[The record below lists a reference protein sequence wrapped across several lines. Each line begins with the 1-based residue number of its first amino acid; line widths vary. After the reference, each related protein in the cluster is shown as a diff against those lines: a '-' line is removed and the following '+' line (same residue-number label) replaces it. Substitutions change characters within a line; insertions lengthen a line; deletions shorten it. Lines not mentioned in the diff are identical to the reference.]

1 MLLYDCMPSLSQ
13 FLSINKLLK
22 NDFSKLG
29 MGGNPTTPLYSDTR
43 KPQAF
48 MTKKRYE
55 L

>member
-1 MLLYDCMPSLSQ
+1 MLLSDCVRSLSQ
-13 FLSINKLLK
+13 FLSIDKLLK

-29 MGGNPTTPLYSDTR
+29 MGGNPRTPLYSDSR
-43 KPQAF
+43 KRQVF